1 MINTIK
7 QLKRKNQKTQHEFY
21 KMFSS
26 LLFRVAYRYVNNE
39 QDAGS
44 IVNIGF
50 CNIFQNIKNFTYTN
64 QEMLVAWMKKIIVNE
79 ALTLLRKQHEYTNI
93 EELNYEISQTCYH
106 ADNNLTAE
114 DYYKL
119 IQSLP
124 NNLRTVFN
132 LYAIEGYSHNEIA
145 NKLGI
150 EESSSRVYLVRA
162 RKSLQQ
168 LLSTKPNYHEQ

>member
-1 MINTIK
+1 MINTVK

-21 KMFSS
+21 KKFSS
-26 LLFRVAYRYVNNE
+26 FLFRVAYRYVNNE

-44 IVNIGF
+44 IVNTGF
-50 CNIFQNIKNFTYTN
+50 YNIFQNIGKFTYTN
-64 QEMLVAWMKKIIVNE
+64 QEMLVAWMRKIIINE
-79 ALTLLRKQHEYTNI
+79 ALTVLRKKHEYTNV
-93 EELNYEISQTCYH
+93 EDLNYEIPQPSYH

-114 DYYKL
+114 DYYKM

-132 LYAIEGYSHNEIA
+132 LYAIEGYSHKEIA
-145 NKLGI
+145 SKLGI

-162 RKSLQQ
+162 RKSLQE

>member
-1 MINTIK
+1 MINTVK
-7 QLKRKNQKTQHEFY
+7 QLKHKNQKTQHEFY
-21 KMFSS
+21 KMFSTF
-26 LLFRVAYRYVNNE
+26 LFRVAYRYVNNE

-50 CNIFQNIKNFTYTN
+50 YNIFQNIGKFNYTN

-79 ALTLLRKQHEYTNI
+79 ALTLLRKKHEYTNI
-93 EELNYEISQTCYH
+93 EDLNYEISQNSHH

-114 DYYKL
+114 DYYKM

-124 NNLRTVFN
+124 YNLRTVFN
-132 LYAIEGYSHNEIA
+132 LYAIEGYSHKEIA
-145 NKLGI
+145 SKLEI

-162 RKSLQQ
+162 RKSLQE